1 MTDSHEAPR
10 GPLIVREKQGND
22 ARNFMDVKS
31 SSSHFLYLKLLMDKL
46 LLFTME
52 PWFSLY
58 WSSLL

>member
-22 ARNFMDVKS
+22 ARNFMDIKS

-46 LLFTME
+46 LLFTIE
-52 PWFSLY
+52 P
-58 WSSLL
+58 